1 MSCYKHE
8 IQTMLWEIIMNLK
21 FVTLKLGIKDNKVDG
36 LLIKLPPISST
47 SMISTKN
54 KFAAAPVILSKQH
67 IKAGRALFIFINSGN
82 ANACT
87 GTKGLENCDK
97 ILRLL
102 SEKLECN
109 KEDILIMSTG
119 IIGRQLPM
127 HRITKSI
134 NNCDFNKYVSIK
146 SAATAIMTTDKF
158 PKYLT
163 KTYNINNKRV
173 IFKGICKGAGMIEPN
188 MATMLSFIQTNVS
201 LPKSLLKKYLKQC
214 ADLSFNSISVDGD
227 MSTNDTVIFS
237 SCGDIQLNFKNKL
250 IESKFISCASDF
262 FVKLSNMIVKDGEG
276 ATKIIKLNI
285 INAKNQLLALNIGRK
300 ISNSLL
306 VKTAMYGADPNWGRI
321 IASLGSIDSEF
332 INPKKNKLLINNILC
347 FRDGMPVDA
356 GSKKLAKSMKN
367 KNIEITLDLHN
378 GNSQQSIYFSD
389 LSHEYVSINSEYT
402 T

>member
-1 MSCYKHE
+1 
-8 IQTMLWEIIMNLK
+8 MLWETIVNPK
-21 FVTLKLGIKDNKVDG
+21 FVTLKLGIKHNTVDG
-36 LLIKLPPISST
+36 LLIKLPTNSST
-47 SMISTKN
+47 SMITTKN
-54 KFAAAPVILSKQH
+54 MFAAAPVILSRKH
-67 IKAGRALFIFINSGN
+67 IKTGSTLFIFINSGN

-87 GTKGLENCDK
+87 GKKGLENCNN
-97 ILRLL
+97 ILLLL
-102 SEKLECN
+102 SEKLDCK

-127 HRITKSI
+127 KNITKSI
-134 NNCDFNKYVSIK
+134 QNNDFNKYVSIK
-146 SAATAIMTTDKF
+146 DAATAIMTTDKF

-163 KTYNINNKRV
+163 KSYKINNKRIV
-173 IFKGICKGAGMIEPN
+173 FKGICKGAGMIEPN
-188 MATMLSFIQTNVS
+188 MATMLSFIQTNACLS
-201 LPKSLLKKYLKQC
+201 KIQLNKYLKKC
-214 ADLSFNSISVDGD
+214 SELSFNSISVDGD
-227 MSTNDTVIFS
+227 MSTNDTVVFS
-237 SCGDIQLNFKNKL
+237 SCGDIKLNFKNKS
-250 IESKFISCASDF
+250 IEKDFLSCAFDF
-262 FVKLSNMIVKDGEG
+262 FVNLSNMIVKDGEG

-285 INAKNQLLALNIGRK
+285 VNAKNQILALKIGRK

-321 IASLGSIDSEF
+321 IASLGSIDSKF

-347 FRDGMPVDA
+347 FKDGLPVDD
-356 GSKKLAKSMKN
+356 GSKKLAKSMKK

>member
-1 MSCYKHE
+1 MSS
-8 IQTMLWEIIMNLK
+8 K
-21 FVTLKLGIKDNKVDG
+21 FVTLKLGIKNNTVDG
-36 LLIKLPPISST
+36 LLIKLPTYSST
-47 SMISTKN
+47 AMISTKN
-54 KFAAAPVILSKQH
+54 KFAAAPVLLSRNH
-67 IKAGRALFIFINSGN
+67 IRTGHVSYVFINSGN

-87 GTKGLENCDK
+87 GVKGFENCNK
-97 ILRLL
+97 ILLLL
-102 SEKLECN
+102 SKKLQCN

-127 HRITKSI
+127 KNITKSI
-134 NNCDFNKYVSIK
+134 QNSDFNKHTSIK
-146 SAATAIMTTDKF
+146 NAATAIMTTDKF

-163 KTYNINNKRV
+163 KTYNINNKSI

-188 MATMLSFIQTNVS
+188 MATMLSFIQTNAS
-201 LPKSLLKKYLKQC
+201 IPKTLLKKYLKQC

-227 MSTNDTVIFS
+227 MSTNDTVVFS

-262 FVKLSNMIVKDGEG
+262 FVSLSNMIVKDGEG
-276 ATKIIKLNI
+276 ATKVIKLNI

-321 IASLGSIDSEF
+321 IASLGSINSKF

-378 GNSQQSIYFSD
+378 GNSKQSIYFSD
-389 LSHEYVSINSEYT
+389 MSHEYVSINSEYT